1 MIKNTCLH
9 QVTSISF
16 LYHKRRIFSSY
27 YKALHQRLKTRN
39 AAVADK
45 APLTSIPTDG
55 AAEVVDPED
64 PEDVLETLEAVEPL
78 TTIDGAG
85 ETVGA
90 SVVAITLTMANATMR
105 RMESTLLNFIFWQYP
120 WITLS

>member
-55 AAEVVDPED
+55 AADVVDPDD
-64 PEDVLETLEAVEPL
+64 PEDVAETLEAVESL
-78 TTIDGAG
+78 AIDGAG